1 MSLLSN
7 IHLFKFYLDKVKFI
21 LMAPFDHNSRVSV
34 IESRL
39 DTHEKYFIKIEESIE
54 KLSDVSLS
62 IKEMLIKHEGKLGE
76 RALEEDALYEK
87 IEERKEESHREHE
100 ELTDRLN
107 GLEKKVEDLT
117 KWRYLVAGGL
127 VIVGLFIG
135 QIVPGLQQ
143 VPAPVLQELVK

>member
-1 MSLLSN
+1 M
-7 IHLFKFYLDKVKFI
+7 
-21 LMAPFDHNSRVSV
+21 FDDSRVSV

-39 DTHEKYFIKIEESIE
+39 ETHERYFTKLDDSIE

-62 IKEMLIKHEGKLGE
+62 IKEMLIKHEGKLEE
-76 RALEEDALYEK
+76 RALEEDALYDK
-87 IEERKEESHREHE
+87 IEELKQESHREHN
-100 ELTDRLN
+100 ELTDRIN
-107 GLEKKVEDLT
+107 SIEKKVEDLT

-135 QIVPGLQQ
+135 QIIPGFQQ

>member
-1 MSLLSN
+1 MG
-7 IHLFKFYLDKVKFI
+7 
-21 LMAPFDHNSRVSV
+21 MFDDSRVSV

-39 DTHEKYFIKIEESIE
+39 ETHERYFTKLDDSIE

-62 IKEMLIKHEGKLGE
+62 IKEMLIKHEGKLEE
-76 RALEEDALYEK
+76 RALEEDALYDK
-87 IEERKEESHREHE
+87 IEELKQDSHREHN
-100 ELTDRLN
+100 ELTERI
-107 GLEKKVEDLT
+107 GSLEKKVEDLT

-135 QIVPGLQQ
+135 QIIPGFQQ

>member
-1 MSLLSN
+1 MGVFN
-7 IHLFKFYLDKVKFI
+7 D
-21 LMAPFDHNSRVSV
+21 SRVSV

-39 DTHEKYFIKIEESIE
+39 ETHEKYFTKLDESIE

-62 IKEMLIKHEGKLGE
+62 IKEMLIKHEGKLEE

-87 IEERKEESHREHE
+87 IEELKQDSHREHN
-100 ELTDRLN
+100 ELTDRIN
-107 GLEKKVEDLT
+107 SIEKKVEDLT

-135 QIVPGLQQ
+135 QIIPGFQQ
-143 VPAPVLQELVK
+143 VPAPILQELVK

>member
-1 MSLLSN
+1 MGVFN
-7 IHLFKFYLDKVKFI
+7 D
-21 LMAPFDHNSRVSV
+21 SRVSV
-34 IESRL
+34 IETKLENHERYFVKL
-39 DTHEKYFIKIEESIE
+39 DESIE

-62 IKEMLIKHEGKLGE
+62 IKEMLIKHEGKLEE

-87 IEERKEESHREHE
+87 IEELKQESHREHN
-100 ELTDRLN
+100 ELTERIYSV
-107 GLEKKVEDLT
+107 EKKVEDLT

-135 QIVPGLQQ
+135 QVVPGFQQ

>member
-1 MSLLSN
+1 MG
-7 IHLFKFYLDKVKFI
+7 LFND
-21 LMAPFDHNSRVSV
+21 SRVSV

-39 DTHEKYFIKIEESIE
+39 ETHEKYFTKLDESIE
-54 KLSDVSLS
+54 KLSEVSLS
-62 IKEMLIKHEGKLGE
+62 IKEMLIKHEGKLEE

-87 IEERKEESHREHE
+87 IEELKQESHREHN
-100 ELTDRLN
+100 ELTDRIN
-107 GLEKKVEDLT
+107 SIEKKVEDLT

-135 QIVPGLQQ
+135 QIIPGFQQ

>member
-1 MSLLSN
+1 MG
-7 IHLFKFYLDKVKFI
+7 LFND
-21 LMAPFDHNSRVSV
+21 SRVSV

-39 DTHEKYFIKIEESIE
+39 ETHEKYFTKLDESIE
-54 KLSDVSLS
+54 KLSEVSLS
-62 IKEMLIKHEGKLGE
+62 IKEMLIKHEGKLEE

-87 IEERKEESHREHE
+87 IEELKQESHREHN
-100 ELTDRLN
+100 ELTDRIDSI
-107 GLEKKVEDLT
+107 EKKVEDLT

-135 QIVPGLQQ
+135 QIIPGFQQ

>member
-1 MSLLSN
+1 M
-7 IHLFKFYLDKVKFI
+7 
-21 LMAPFDHNSRVSV
+21 FDDSRVSV

-39 DTHEKYFIKIEESIE
+39 ETHERYFTKLDESIE

-62 IKEMLIKHEGKLGE
+62 IKEMLIKHEGKLEE

-87 IEERKEESHREHE
+87 IEELKQESHKEHN
-100 ELTDRLN
+100 ELTERIN
-107 GLEKKVEDLT
+107 SIEKKVEDLT

-135 QIVPGLQQ
+135 QIIPGFQQ

>member
-1 MSLLSN
+1 M
-7 IHLFKFYLDKVKFI
+7 
-21 LMAPFDHNSRVSV
+21 FDDSRVSV

-39 DTHEKYFIKIEESIE
+39 ETHERYFTKLDDSIE

-62 IKEMLIKHEGKLGE
+62 IKEMLIKHEGKLEE
-76 RALEEDALYEK
+76 RALEEDALYDK
-87 IEERKEESHREHE
+87 IEELKQDSHREHN
-100 ELTDRLN
+100 ELTERIDSI
-107 GLEKKVEDLT
+107 EKKVEDLT

-135 QIVPGLQQ
+135 QIIPGFQQ

>member
-1 MSLLSN
+1 MG
-7 IHLFKFYLDKVKFI
+7 I
-21 LMAPFDHNSRVSV
+21 LNDSRVSV

-39 DTHEKYFIKIEESIE
+39 DTHEKYFTKLDESIE
-54 KLSDVSLS
+54 KLSEVSLS
-62 IKEMLIKHEGKLGE
+62 IKEMLIKHESKLEE

-87 IEERKEESHREHE
+87 IEELKEESHREHE
-100 ELTDRLN
+100 ELTDRLRS
-107 GLEKKVEDLT
+107 LEKKVEDLT

>member
-1 MSLLSN
+1 MGLLN
-7 IHLFKFYLDKVKFI
+7 D
-21 LMAPFDHNSRVSV
+21 SRVSV

-39 DTHEKYFIKIEESIE
+39 ETHERYFAKLDDSIE

-62 IKEMLIKHEGKLGE
+62 IKEMLIKHEGKLEE

-87 IEERKEESHREHE
+87 IEELKEESHREHE

-135 QIVPGLQQ
+135 QVVPGFQQ
-143 VPAPVLQELVK
+143 IPPPVLQELVK

>member
-1 MSLLSN
+1 M
-7 IHLFKFYLDKVKFI
+7 
-21 LMAPFDHNSRVSV
+21 FDDSRVSV

-39 DTHEKYFIKIEESIE
+39 ETHERYFTKLDESIE

-62 IKEMLIKHEGKLGE
+62 IKEMLIKHEGKLEE

-87 IEERKEESHREHE
+87 IEELKQDSHREHN
-100 ELTDRLN
+100 ELTERIDSI
-107 GLEKKVEDLT
+107 EKKVEDLT

-135 QIVPGLQQ
+135 QIIPGLQQ

>member
-62 IKEMLIKHEGKLGE
+62 IKEMLKTQIKH
-76 RALEEDALYEK
+76 
-87 IEERKEESHREHE
+87 I
-100 ELTDRLN
+100 
-107 GLEKKVEDLT
+107 
-117 KWRYLVAGGL
+117 
-127 VIVGLFIG
+127 FISCSG
-135 QIVPGLQQ
+135 YDN
-143 VPAPVLQELVK
+143 E

>member
-1 MSLLSN
+1 MG
-7 IHLFKFYLDKVKFI
+7 
-21 LMAPFDHNSRVSV
+21 MFDDSRVSV

-39 DTHEKYFIKIEESIE
+39 ETHERYFTKLDDSIE

-62 IKEMLIKHEGKLGE
+62 IKEMLIKHEGKLEE

-87 IEERKEESHREHE
+87 IEELKQDSHREHE
-100 ELTDRLN
+100 ELTDRIN
-107 GLEKKVEDLT
+107 SIEKKVEDLT

-135 QIVPGLQQ
+135 QIIPGFQQ

>member
-1 MSLLSN
+1 M
-7 IHLFKFYLDKVKFI
+7 
-21 LMAPFDHNSRVSV
+21 FDDSRVSV

-39 DTHEKYFIKIEESIE
+39 ETHERYFTKLDDSIE

-62 IKEMLIKHEGKLGE
+62 IKEMLIKHEGKLEE
-76 RALEEDALYEK
+76 RALEEDALYDK
-87 IEERKEESHREHE
+87 IDELKADSHREHS
-100 ELTDRLN
+100 ELTERIN
-107 GLEKKVEDLT
+107 SIEKKVEDLT

-135 QIVPGLQQ
+135 QIIPGFQQ

>member
-1 MSLLSN
+1 MFN
-7 IHLFKFYLDKVKFI
+7 D
-21 LMAPFDHNSRVSV
+21 SRVSV
-34 IESRL
+34 IETKLENHERYFVKL
-39 DTHEKYFIKIEESIE
+39 DESIE

-62 IKEMLIKHEGKLGE
+62 IKEMLIKHEGKLEE

-87 IEERKEESHREHE
+87 IEELKQESHREHN
-100 ELTDRLN
+100 ELTERIYSV
-107 GLEKKVEDLT
+107 EKKVEDLT

-135 QIVPGLQQ
+135 QIVPGFNR

>member
-1 MSLLSN
+1 MG
-7 IHLFKFYLDKVKFI
+7 
-21 LMAPFDHNSRVSV
+21 MFDDSRVSV

-39 DTHEKYFIKIEESIE
+39 ETHERYFTKLDDSIE

-62 IKEMLIKHEGKLGE
+62 IKEMLIKHEGKLEE
-76 RALEEDALYEK
+76 RALEEDALYDK
-87 IEERKEESHREHE
+87 IEELKQDSHREHN
-100 ELTDRLN
+100 ELPERI
-107 GLEKKVEDLT
+107 GSLEKKVEDLT

-135 QIVPGLQQ
+135 QIIPGFQQ

>member
-1 MSLLSN
+1 MGVFN
-7 IHLFKFYLDKVKFI
+7 D
-21 LMAPFDHNSRVSV
+21 SRVSV

-39 DTHEKYFIKIEESIE
+39 ETHEKYFTKLDESIE

-62 IKEMLIKHEGKLGE
+62 IKEMLIKHEGKLEE

-87 IEERKEESHREHE
+87 IEELKQDSHREHN
-100 ELTDRLN
+100 ELTDRIN
-107 GLEKKVEDLT
+107 SIEKKVEDLT

-135 QIVPGLQQ
+135 QIIPGFQQ